1 MAKKTKRS
9 QARRRQQL
17 QPRPGPATGPLST
30 ATVAPVAGGEPAAPV
45 DLPVD
50 SPSAAAPPPPSAAVR
65 RVGRIDPAA
74 QRATAARQSAR
85 QSAVTIAPLD
95 SDDAAIPFDRVP
107 YVPGDLRRV
116 AIIALLMVVLIIIAD
131 LVVTHVT

>member
-17 QPRPGPATGPLST
+17 QPRPGPATGPFPAAT
-30 ATVAPVAGGEPAAPV
+30 AAPTAEAEPASPV

-50 SPSAAAPPPPSAAVR
+50 SPSAAAPPQPSAVVR
-65 RVGRIDPAA
+65 RVGRIDPAT
-74 QRATAARQSAR
+74 QRAAARQSSR
-85 QSAVTIAPLD
+85 QSAITIAPLD
-95 SDDAAIPFDRVP
+95 TDDAAIPFDRVP

-116 AIIALLMVVLIIIAD
+116 AIIAVVMVFLIIIAD